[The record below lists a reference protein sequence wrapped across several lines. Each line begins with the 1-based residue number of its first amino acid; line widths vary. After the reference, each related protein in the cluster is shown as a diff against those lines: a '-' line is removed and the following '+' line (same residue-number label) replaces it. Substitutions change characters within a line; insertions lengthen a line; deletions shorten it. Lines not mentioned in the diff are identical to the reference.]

1 MGKVILITADGQMN
15 IIDANSK
22 TLYDHLSLSTKAEY
36 LSTSI
41 LRNGLIHEKELPVLY
56 VTMNRYRGNN
66 HLPVNPFAEALFQ
79 KYNNHST
86 IFGNIII
93 AKYAGG
99 EVIDLREEQINFVKS
114 IVDAVHNDYV

>member
-1 MGKVILITADGQMN
+1 MAKVIVIAVDGQMN

-22 TLYDHLSLSTKAEY
+22 TLYDHLSLSTTVEY

-41 LRNGLIHEKELPVLY
+41 LRNGLIHEKELPILY
-56 VTMNRYRGNN
+56 VTMNRYRENN

-86 IFGNIII
+86 IVGNIII

>member
-1 MGKVILITADGQMN
+1 MAKVIVIAVDGQMN

-22 TLYDHLSLSTKAEY
+22 TLYDHLSLSTTVEY

-41 LRNGLIHEKELPVLY
+41 LRNGLIHEKELPILY
-56 VTMNRYRGNN
+56 VTMNRYRENN
-66 HLPVNPFAEALFQ
+66 HLPVNRFAEALFQ

-86 IFGNIII
+86 IVGNIII

-99 EVIDLREEQINFVKS
+99 EVTDLREEQINFVKS